1 MMLSYLAKKREEG
14 LKRIR
19 PSHAKAYHHCWD
31 LIVNTMICNN
41 SEIDTRFVRRV
52 EILEA
57 LVVGFLE
64 IVDSDNVDSLEFA
77 ENKIFSLSGR

>member
-1 MMLSYLAKKREEG
+1 MMSYLSKKREEG
-14 LKRIR
+14 LKRIS
-19 PSHAKAYHHCWD
+19 PQQTEAYNHCWD
-31 LIVNTMICNN
+31 LIEKTMITNHD
-41 SEIDTRFVRRV
+41 EIDTRFVRRV

-64 IVDSDNVDSLEFA
+64 IVDVKNVDSLNFA